1 MMLQAIEA
9 TFMPWGELVGIL
21 QNQDTK
27 EYLDTLDGFL
37 NDLFSS
43 WLVHWDRAVV
53 LNGEGSVLQIMQSNG
68 PCTLPV

>member
-21 QNQDTK
+21 QIQDTK

-37 NDLFSS
+37 DDLFSS
-43 WLVHWDRAVV
+43 WLVHW
-53 LNGEGSVLQIMQSNG
+53 N
-68 PCTLPV
+68 